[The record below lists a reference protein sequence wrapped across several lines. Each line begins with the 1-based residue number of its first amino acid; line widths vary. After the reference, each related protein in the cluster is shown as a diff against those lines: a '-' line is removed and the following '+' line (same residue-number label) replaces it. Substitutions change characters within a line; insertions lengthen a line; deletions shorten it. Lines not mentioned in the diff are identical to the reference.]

1 MATLLENIGL
11 ITLIVV
17 SLIVLYL
24 YIKCLVTG
32 EILDPREQG
41 WVEILKFLMLLAI
54 CLFLLA
60 TLVPYLPKPGF

>member
-41 WVEILKFLMLLAI
+41 WAEVLKFLMLLAI

-60 TLVPYLPKPGF
+60 KLVPYLPEPHF